1 MHRIAPIL
9 LVAGVVLLA
18 TWVGAPAA
26 PSPSPPPAR
35 AEAAVDQTAPL
46 VADVAAQTERMR
58 TRLEGPQSF
67 PPPERNP
74 FTFGARREATPARP
88 RGPVAEPDAPPPAP
102 PAPELPKLLA
112 VVTNNA
118 EGGVSLQAVFS
129 VGDDVKVLKAG
140 DAIGVFLVRSI
151 TADLVVE
158 LLEPVT
164 GTVHRLRLR

>member
-18 TWVGAPAA
+18 TWVVAPAA

-35 AEAAVDQTAPL
+35 AEAALDQTAPL
-46 VADVAAQTERMR
+46 VAEMAAQTERMR

-74 FTFGARREATPARP
+74 FTFGARREVTPARP
-88 RGPVAEPDAPPPAP
+88 RGPVAEPEAPPAP
-102 PAPELPKLLA
+102 PAPVLPKLLA
-112 VVTNNA
+112 VVTNNV
-118 EGGVSLQAVFS
+118 EGGISLQAVFS

-140 DAIGVFLVRSI
+140 DAIGVFLIRSI

-164 GTVHRLRLR
+164 GAVHRLTLR